1 MQIKE
6 AVIGQFGK
14 LQNRQI
20 SFKPGINVIYGENET
35 GKTTLHDFLI
45 GMFFGMERGRGRSTQ
60 NSMYQKHEPW
70 HASSF
75 YSGALRFFVGE
86 KPFYLERNFYYK
98 DKKDIL
104 KNEADGEELSVAYGD
119 LSMLLGGIDKETFGN
134 TYDIPQTGAVTGK
147 ELADILSEYLSNA
160 AEGGGANIQVQKAKT
175 ALAARKRELA
185 QEIKKIHEQKNEDI
199 RQLIVEKDLL
209 ERDSRGLHA
218 NIADAEREIDQLK
231 RVRVEEIGEKRRRL
245 SEQKSRQTDH
255 VDCQGAAPEK
265 NGNNPSEKKEW
276 HREQPDRMAGIG
288 ICASALLINIVIH
301 RVTAYPSFWYYLLQG
316 IFLAGMILC
325 GLYVGVRYALEQAKK
340 EAYVSAQKNDSE
352 GVTQETYA
360 DAGLRQAERM
370 LLSLKESLSEKET
383 RRYNIMQDLEAAKQP
398 GEQERE
404 LLEDISALELAEREI
419 DRLAKEYYEDSLDGL
434 GSAVSKW
441 MSELTAGKYDHAIV
455 KEDGKLFIAADGKEV
470 LPEALSH
477 GTLEQIY
484 LAFRLAVGEIVTK
497 EEPMPVIFDEAFG
510 MYDEKRLMHTLRA
523 LDCQIRKEQGRQILI
538 FTCQKREMELL
549 EQAGI
554 TYHKIVLE

>member
-6 AVIGQFGK
+6 AIIGQFGK

-20 SFKPGINVIYGENET
+20 SFEPGINVIYGENEA
-35 GKTTLHDFLI
+35 GKTTLHDFLLA
-45 GMFFGMERGRGRSTQ
+45 MFFGMEKGRGRSTL
-60 NSMYQKHEPW
+60 NSIYKKHEPW
-70 HASSF
+70 HAPSY
-75 YSGALRFFVGE
+75 YSGALRFLVDE

-104 KNEADGEELSVAYGD
+104 KNEADGEELSVVYGD

-160 AEGGGANIQVQKAKT
+160 AEGGGANIQVQKAKA
-175 ALAARKRELA
+175 ALTARKKELA
-185 QEIKKIHEQKNEDI
+185 QEVRIIHEQKNEDI

-209 ERDSRGLHA
+209 ERDARGLHA
-218 NIADAEREIDQLK
+218 NIADAEREINQLK
-231 RVRVEEIGEKRRRL
+231 RVRVEEIGEKRKRL
-245 SEQKSRQTDH
+245 SEQKRQQADRRERQENAPH
-255 VDCQGAAPEK
+255 KREIDGAMQPEK
-265 NGNNPSEKKEW
+265 E
-276 HREQPDRMAGIG
+276 HPDRMAGIG
-288 ICASALLINIVIH
+288 ICASALLVNIAVH
-301 RVTAYPSFWYYLLQG
+301 YVTSYPSRLFFILQAV
-316 IFLAGMILC
+316 FFAGMILC
-325 GLYVGVRYALEQAKK
+325 GLYVGISHVIEKAKK
-340 EAYVSAQKNDSE
+340 EAYLSAQKNE
-352 GVTQETYA
+352 MKAVTQETYA

-398 GEQERE
+398 GGQEKE
-404 LLEDISALELAEREI
+404 LLEDIRALELAAAEI

-441 MSELTAGKYDHAIV
+441 MSQLTAGKYDHAIV
-455 KEDGKLFIAADGKEV
+455 KEDGKLLILADGKEI

-510 MYDEKRLMHTLRA
+510 MYDEKRLMQTLRA

-549 EQAGI
+549 EQSGI

>member
-6 AVIGQFGK
+6 AIIGQFGK
-14 LQNRQI
+14 LQNRNI
-20 SFKPGINVIYGENET
+20 SFEPGINVIYGENEA
-35 GKTTLHDFLI
+35 GKTTLHDFLL
-45 GMFFGMERGRGRSTQ
+45 GMFFGMEKGRGRGTL

-70 HASSF
+70 YAPSY
-75 YSGALRFFVGE
+75 YSGALRFLVDG

-119 LSMLLGGIDKETFGN
+119 LAMLLGGIDKETFGN

-160 AEGGGANIQVQKAKT
+160 AEGGGANIQVQKAKA
-175 ALAARKRELA
+175 ALTARKKELA
-185 QEIKKIHEQKNEDI
+185 QEVRIIHEQKNEDI

-209 ERDSRGLHA
+209 ERDARGLHA
-218 NIADAEREIDQLK
+218 NIADAEREINQLK
-231 RVRVEEIGEKRRRL
+231 RVRVEEIGEKRKRL
-245 SEQKSRQTDH
+245 SEQKRQQADRRERQENAPH
-255 VDCQGAAPEK
+255 KREIDGAMQPEK
-265 NGNNPSEKKEW
+265 E
-276 HREQPDRMAGIG
+276 HPDRMAGIG
-288 ICASALLINIVIH
+288 ICASALLVNIAVH
-301 RVTAYPSFWYYLLQG
+301 YVTSYPSRLFFILQAV
-316 IFLAGMILC
+316 FFAGMILC
-325 GLYVGVRYALEQAKK
+325 GLYVGIRYAVEQAKK
-340 EAYVSAQKNDSE
+340 EAYMSAQKSDIE

-383 RRYNIMQDLEAAKQP
+383 RRYNIMQDMEETKQP

-404 LLEDISALELAEREI
+404 LLEDIRALELAAAEI
-419 DRLAKEYYEDSLDGL
+419 DRLSSEYYEESLDEL

-441 MSELTAGKYDHAIV
+441 MSQLTAGKYDHAIV
-455 KEDGKLFIAADGKEV
+455 KEDGKLLILADGKEI

-510 MYDEKRLMHTLRA
+510 MYDEKRLMQTLRA

-549 EQAGI
+549 EQSGI

>member
-6 AVIGQFGK
+6 AIIGQFGK

-20 SFKPGINVIYGENET
+20 SFEPGINVIYGENEA
-35 GKTTLHDFLI
+35 GKTTLHDFLLA
-45 GMFFGMERGRGRSTQ
+45 MFFGMEKGRGRNTL
-60 NSMYQKHEPW
+60 NSIYKKHEPW
-70 HASSF
+70 HAPSY
-75 YSGALRFFVGE
+75 YSGALRFLVDE

-104 KNEADGEELSVAYGD
+104 KNEADGEELSVVYGD

-160 AEGGGANIQVQKAKT
+160 AEGGGANIQVQKAKA
-175 ALAARKRELA
+175 ALTARKKELA
-185 QEIKKIHEQKNEDI
+185 QEVRIIHEQKNEDI

-209 ERDSRGLHA
+209 ERDARGLHA
-218 NIADAEREIDQLK
+218 NIADAEREINQLK
-231 RVRVEEIGEKRRRL
+231 RVRVEEIGEKRKRL
-245 SEQKSRQTDH
+245 SEQKRQQADRRERQENAPH
-255 VDCQGAAPEK
+255 KREIDGAMQPEK
-265 NGNNPSEKKEW
+265 E
-276 HREQPDRMAGIG
+276 HPDRMAGIG
-288 ICASALLINIVIH
+288 ICASALLVNIAVH
-301 RVTAYPSFWYYLLQG
+301 YVTSYPSRLFFILQAV
-316 IFLAGMILC
+316 FFAGMILC
-325 GLYVGVRYALEQAKK
+325 GLYVGIRYAVEQAKK
-340 EAYVSAQKNDSE
+340 EAYMSAQKSDIE

-383 RRYNIMQDLEAAKQP
+383 RRYNIMQDMEEAKQP

-404 LLEDISALELAEREI
+404 LLEDIRALELAAAEI
-419 DRLAKEYYEDSLDGL
+419 DRLSSEYYEESLDEL

-441 MSELTAGKYDHAIV
+441 MSQLTAGKYDHAIV
-455 KEDGKLFIAADGKEV
+455 KEDGKLFILADGKEV
-470 LPEALSH
+470 MPEALSH

-510 MYDEKRLMHTLRA
+510 MYDEKRLMQTLRA

-549 EQAGI
+549 EQSGI

>member
-6 AVIGQFGK
+6 AIIGQFGK
-14 LQNRQI
+14 LQNRNI
-20 SFKPGINVIYGENET
+20 SFEPGINVIYGENEA
-35 GKTTLHDFLI
+35 GKTTLHDFLL
-45 GMFFGMERGRGRSTQ
+45 GMFFGMEKGRGRGTL

-70 HASSF
+70 HAPSY
-75 YSGALRFFVGE
+75 YSGALRFLVDG

-119 LSMLLGGIDKETFGN
+119 LAMLLGGIDKETFGN

-147 ELADILSEYLSNA
+147 ELADILAEYLSNA
-160 AEGGGANIQVQKAKT
+160 AEGGGANIQVQRAKA
-175 ALAARKRELA
+175 ALAARKRELT
-185 QEIKKIHEQKNEDI
+185 QEVKTIHERKNEDI

-231 RVRVEEIGEKRRRL
+231 RVRVEEIGEKRKRL
-245 SEQKSRQTDH
+245 SEQEKHQTVRMERQD
-255 VDCQGAAPEK
+255 AAPERTGAEK
-265 NGNNPSEKKEW
+265 AGKSEWEK
-276 HREQPDRMAGIG
+276 EQPDRMAGIG
-288 ICASALLINIVIH
+288 LCASVLLVNTAVH
-301 RVTAYPSFWYYLLQG
+301 HVTSYPSRLFFILQAV
-316 IFLAGMILC
+316 FFAGMILC
-325 GLYVGVRYALEQAKK
+325 GLYVWISHVIEKAKK
-340 EAYVSAQKNDSE
+340 EAYLSAQKNE
-352 GVTQETYA
+352 MKAVTQETYA

-398 GEQERE
+398 GGQGKE
-404 LLEDISALELAEREI
+404 LLEDIRALELAAAEI

-441 MSELTAGKYDHAIV
+441 MSQLTAGKYDHAIV
-455 KEDGKLFIAADGKEV
+455 KEDGKLLILADGKEI

-510 MYDEKRLMHTLRA
+510 MYDEKRLMQTLRA

-549 EQAGI
+549 EQSGI

>member
-1 MQIKE
+1 
-6 AVIGQFGK
+6 
-14 LQNRQI
+14 
-20 SFKPGINVIYGENET
+20 
-35 GKTTLHDFLI
+35 
-45 GMFFGMERGRGRSTQ
+45 
-60 NSMYQKHEPW
+60 
-70 HASSF
+70 
-75 YSGALRFFVGE
+75 
-86 KPFYLERNFYYK
+86 
-98 DKKDIL
+98 
-104 KNEADGEELSVAYGD
+104 
-119 LSMLLGGIDKETFGN
+119 MLLGGIDKETFGN

-147 ELADILSEYLSNA
+147 ELADILAEYLSNA
-160 AEGGGANIQVQKAKT
+160 AEGGGANIQVQRAKA
-175 ALAARKRELA
+175 ALAARKRELT
-185 QEIKKIHEQKNEDI
+185 QEVKTIHERKNEDI

-231 RVRVEEIGEKRRRL
+231 RVRVEEIGEKRKRL
-245 SEQKSRQTDH
+245 SEQEKHQTVRMERQD
-255 VDCQGAAPEK
+255 AAPERTGAEK
-265 NGNNPSEKKEW
+265 AGKSEWEK
-276 HREQPDRMAGIG
+276 EQPDRMAGIG
-288 ICASALLINIVIH
+288 LCASALLVNTAVH
-301 RVTAYPSFWYYLLQG
+301 HVTSYPSRLFFILQAV
-316 IFLAGMILC
+316 FFAGMILC
-325 GLYVGVRYALEQAKK
+325 GLYVGISHVIEKAKK
-340 EAYVSAQKNDSE
+340 EAYLSAQKNE
-352 GVTQETYA
+352 MKAVTQETYA

-398 GEQERE
+398 GGQEKE
-404 LLEDISALELAEREI
+404 LLEDIRALELAAAEI

-441 MSELTAGKYDHAIV
+441 MSQLTAGKYDHAIV
-455 KEDGKLFIAADGKEV
+455 KEDGKLLILADGKEI

-510 MYDEKRLMHTLRA
+510 MYDEKRLMQTLRA

-549 EQAGI
+549 EQSGI

>member
-6 AVIGQFGK
+6 AIIGQFGK

-20 SFKPGINVIYGENET
+20 SFEPGINVIYGENEA
-35 GKTTLHDFLI
+35 GKTTLHDFLLA
-45 GMFFGMERGRGRSTQ
+45 MFFGMEKGRGRNTL
-60 NSMYQKHEPW
+60 NSIYKKHEPW
-70 HASSF
+70 HAPSY
-75 YSGALRFFVGE
+75 YSGALRFLVDE

-104 KNEADGEELSVAYGD
+104 KNEADGEELSVVYGD

-160 AEGGGANIQVQKAKT
+160 AEGGGANIQVQKAKA
-175 ALAARKRELA
+175 ALTARKKELA
-185 QEIKKIHEQKNEDI
+185 QEVRIIHEQKNEDI

-209 ERDSRGLHA
+209 ERDARGLHA
-218 NIADAEREIDQLK
+218 NIADAEREINQLK
-231 RVRVEEIGEKRRRL
+231 RVRVEEIGEKRKRL
-245 SEQKSRQTDH
+245 SEQKRQQADRRERQENAPH
-255 VDCQGAAPEK
+255 KREIDGAMQPEK
-265 NGNNPSEKKEW
+265 E
-276 HREQPDRMAGIG
+276 HPDRMAGIG
-288 ICASALLINIVIH
+288 ICASALLVNTAVH
-301 RVTAYPSFWYYLLQG
+301 HVTSYPSRLFFILQAV
-316 IFLAGMILC
+316 FFAGMILC
-325 GLYVGVRYALEQAKK
+325 GLYVGISHVIEKAKK
-340 EAYVSAQKNDSE
+340 EAYLSAQKNE
-352 GVTQETYA
+352 MKAVTQETYA

-398 GEQERE
+398 GGQEKE
-404 LLEDISALELAEREI
+404 LLEDIRALELAAAEI

-441 MSELTAGKYDHAIV
+441 MSQLTAGKYDHAIV
-455 KEDGKLFIAADGKEV
+455 KEDGKLLILADGKEI

-510 MYDEKRLMHTLRA
+510 MYDEKRLMQTLRA

-549 EQAGI
+549 EQSGI

>member
-6 AVIGQFGK
+6 AIIGQFGK

-20 SFKPGINVIYGENET
+20 SFEPGINVIYGENEA
-35 GKTTLHDFLI
+35 GKTTLHDFLLA
-45 GMFFGMERGRGRSTQ
+45 MFFGMEKGRGRNTL
-60 NSMYQKHEPW
+60 NSIYKKHEPW
-70 HASSF
+70 HAPSY
-75 YSGALRFFVGE
+75 YSGALRFLVDE

-104 KNEADGEELSVAYGD
+104 KNEADGEELSVVYGD

-160 AEGGGANIQVQKAKT
+160 AEGGGANIQVQKAKA
-175 ALAARKRELA
+175 ALTARKKELA
-185 QEIKKIHEQKNEDI
+185 QEVRIIHEQKNEDI

-209 ERDSRGLHA
+209 ERDARGLHA
-218 NIADAEREIDQLK
+218 NIADAEREINQLK
-231 RVRVEEIGEKRRRL
+231 RVRVEEIGEKRKRL
-245 SEQKSRQTDH
+245 SEQKRQQADRRERQENAPH
-255 VDCQGAAPEK
+255 KREIDGAMQPEK
-265 NGNNPSEKKEW
+265 E
-276 HREQPDRMAGIG
+276 HPDRMAGIG
-288 ICASALLINIVIH
+288 LCASVLLVNTAVH
-301 RVTAYPSFWYYLLQG
+301 HVTSYPSRLFFILQAV
-316 IFLAGMILC
+316 FFAGMILC
-325 GLYVGVRYALEQAKK
+325 GLYVGISHVIEKAKK
-340 EAYVSAQKNDSE
+340 EAYLSAQKNE
-352 GVTQETYA
+352 MKAVTQETYA

-398 GEQERE
+398 GGQEKE
-404 LLEDISALELAEREI
+404 LLEDIRALELAAAEI

-441 MSELTAGKYDHAIV
+441 MSQLTAGKYDHAIV
-455 KEDGKLFIAADGKEV
+455 KEDGKLLILADGKEI

-510 MYDEKRLMHTLRA
+510 MYDEKRLMQTLRA

-549 EQAGI
+549 EQSGI

>member
-6 AVIGQFGK
+6 AIIGQFGK
-14 LQNRQI
+14 LQNRNI
-20 SFKPGINVIYGENET
+20 SFEPGINVIYGENEA
-35 GKTTLHDFLI
+35 GKTTLHDFLL
-45 GMFFGMERGRGRSTQ
+45 GMFFGMEKGRGRGTL

-70 HASSF
+70 YAPSY
-75 YSGALRFFVGE
+75 YSGALRFLVDG

-119 LSMLLGGIDKETFGN
+119 LAMLLGGIDKETFGN

-160 AEGGGANIQVQKAKT
+160 AEGGGANIQVQKAKA
-175 ALAARKRELA
+175 ALTARKKELA
-185 QEIKKIHEQKNEDI
+185 QEVRIIHEQKNEDI

-209 ERDSRGLHA
+209 ERDARGLHA
-218 NIADAEREIDQLK
+218 NIADAEREINQLK
-231 RVRVEEIGEKRRRL
+231 RVRVEEIGEKRKRL
-245 SEQKSRQTDH
+245 SEQKRQQADRRERQENAPH
-255 VDCQGAAPEK
+255 KREIDGAMQPEK
-265 NGNNPSEKKEW
+265 E
-276 HREQPDRMAGIG
+276 HPDRMAGIG
-288 ICASALLINIVIH
+288 ICASALLVNIAVH
-301 RVTAYPSFWYYLLQG
+301 YVTSYPSRLFFILQAV
-316 IFLAGMILC
+316 FFAGMILC
-325 GLYVGVRYALEQAKK
+325 GLYVGIRYAVEQAKK
-340 EAYVSAQKNDSE
+340 EAYMSAQKSDIE

-383 RRYNIMQDLEAAKQP
+383 RRYNIMQDMEETKQP

-404 LLEDISALELAEREI
+404 LLEDIRALELAAAEI
-419 DRLAKEYYEDSLDGL
+419 DRLSSEYYEESLDEL

-441 MSELTAGKYDHAIV
+441 MSQLTAGKYDHAIV
-455 KEDGKLFIAADGKEV
+455 KEDGKLFILADGKEV
-470 LPEALSH
+470 MPEALSH

-510 MYDEKRLMHTLRA
+510 MYDEKRLMQTLRA

-549 EQAGI
+549 EQSGI

>member
-1 MQIKE
+1 
-6 AVIGQFGK
+6 
-14 LQNRQI
+14 
-20 SFKPGINVIYGENET
+20 
-35 GKTTLHDFLI
+35 
-45 GMFFGMERGRGRSTQ
+45 
-60 NSMYQKHEPW
+60 
-70 HASSF
+70 
-75 YSGALRFFVGE
+75 
-86 KPFYLERNFYYK
+86 
-98 DKKDIL
+98 
-104 KNEADGEELSVAYGD
+104 
-119 LSMLLGGIDKETFGN
+119 MLLGGIDKETFGN

-147 ELADILSEYLSNA
+147 ELADILAEYLSNA
-160 AEGGGANIQVQKAKT
+160 AEGGGANIQVQRAKA
-175 ALAARKRELA
+175 ALAARKRELT
-185 QEIKKIHEQKNEDI
+185 QEVKTIHERKNEDI

-218 NIADAEREIDQLK
+218 NIADAGREIDQLK
-231 RVRVEEIGEKRRRL
+231 RVRVEEIGEKRKRL
-245 SEQKSRQTDH
+245 SEQEKHQTVRMERQD
-255 VDCQGAAPEK
+255 AAPERTGAEK
-265 NGNNPSEKKEW
+265 AGKSEWEK
-276 HREQPDRMAGIG
+276 EQPDRMAGIG
-288 ICASALLINIVIH
+288 LCASALLVNTAVH
-301 RVTAYPSFWYYLLQG
+301 HVTSYPSRLFFILQAV
-316 IFLAGMILC
+316 FFAGMILC
-325 GLYVGVRYALEQAKK
+325 GLYVWISHVIEKAKK
-340 EAYVSAQKNDSE
+340 EAYLSAQKNE
-352 GVTQETYA
+352 MKAVTQETYA

-398 GEQERE
+398 GGQEKE
-404 LLEDISALELAEREI
+404 LLEDIRALELAAAEI

-441 MSELTAGKYDHAIV
+441 MSQLTAGKYDHAIV
-455 KEDGKLFIAADGKEV
+455 KEDGKLVILADGKEI

-510 MYDEKRLMHTLRA
+510 MYDEKRLMQTLRA

-549 EQAGI
+549 EQSGI

>member
-6 AVIGQFGK
+6 AIIGQFGK

-20 SFKPGINVIYGENET
+20 SFEPGINVIYGENEA
-35 GKTTLHDFLI
+35 GKTTLHDFLLA
-45 GMFFGMERGRGRSTQ
+45 MFFGMEKGRGRNTL
-60 NSMYQKHEPW
+60 NSIYKKHEPW
-70 HASSF
+70 HAPSY
-75 YSGALRFFVGE
+75 YSGALRFLVDE

-104 KNEADGEELSVAYGD
+104 KNEADGEELSVVYGD

-160 AEGGGANIQVQKAKT
+160 AEGGGANIQVQKAKA
-175 ALAARKRELA
+175 ALTARKKELA
-185 QEIKKIHEQKNEDI
+185 QEVRIIHEQKNEDI

-209 ERDSRGLHA
+209 ERDARGLHA
-218 NIADAEREIDQLK
+218 NIADAEREINQLK
-231 RVRVEEIGEKRRRL
+231 RVRVEEIGEKRKRL
-245 SEQKSRQTDH
+245 SEQKRQQADRRERQENAPH
-255 VDCQGAAPEK
+255 KREIDGAMQPEK
-265 NGNNPSEKKEW
+265 E
-276 HREQPDRMAGIG
+276 HPDRMAGIG
-288 ICASALLINIVIH
+288 LCASALLVNTAVH
-301 RVTAYPSFWYYLLQG
+301 HVTSYPSRLFFILQAV
-316 IFLAGMILC
+316 FFAGMILC
-325 GLYVGVRYALEQAKK
+325 GLYVGISHVIEKAKK
-340 EAYVSAQKNDSE
+340 EAYLSAQKNE
-352 GVTQETYA
+352 MKAVTQETYA

-398 GEQERE
+398 GGQEKE
-404 LLEDISALELAEREI
+404 LLEDIRALELAAAEI

-441 MSELTAGKYDHAIV
+441 MSQLTAGKYDHAIV
-455 KEDGKLFIAADGKEV
+455 KEDGKLLILADGKEI

-510 MYDEKRLMHTLRA
+510 MYDEKRLMQTLRA

-549 EQAGI
+549 EQSGI

>member
-6 AVIGQFGK
+6 AIIGQFGK
-14 LQNRQI
+14 LQNRNI
-20 SFKPGINVIYGENET
+20 SFEPGINVIYGENEA
-35 GKTTLHDFLI
+35 GKTTLHDFLL
-45 GMFFGMERGRGRSTQ
+45 GMFFGMEKGRGRGTL

-70 HASSF
+70 HAPSY
-75 YSGALRFFVGE
+75 YSGAVRFLVDG

-104 KNEADGEELSVAYGD
+104 KNEADGEELSVVYGD
-119 LSMLLGGIDKETFGN
+119 LSILLGGIDKETFGN

-160 AEGGGANIQVQKAKT
+160 AEGGGANIQVQKAKA
-175 ALAARKRELA
+175 ALTARKKELA
-185 QEIKKIHEQKNEDI
+185 QEVRIIHEQKNEDI

-209 ERDSRGLHA
+209 ERDARGLHA
-218 NIADAEREIDQLK
+218 NIADAEREINQLK
-231 RVRVEEIGEKRRRL
+231 RVRVEEIGEKRKRL
-245 SEQKSRQTDH
+245 SEQKRQQADRRERQENAPH
-255 VDCQGAAPEK
+255 KREIDGAMQPEK
-265 NGNNPSEKKEW
+265 E
-276 HREQPDRMAGIG
+276 HPDRMAGIG
-288 ICASALLINIVIH
+288 ICASALLVNIAVH
-301 RVTAYPSFWYYLLQG
+301 YVTSYPSRLFFILQAV
-316 IFLAGMILC
+316 FFAGMILC
-325 GLYVGVRYALEQAKK
+325 GLYVGISHVIEKAKK
-340 EAYVSAQKNDSE
+340 EAYLSAQKNE
-352 GVTQETYA
+352 MKAVTQETYA

-398 GEQERE
+398 GGQEKE
-404 LLEDISALELAEREI
+404 LLEDIRALELAAAEI

-441 MSELTAGKYDHAIV
+441 MSQLTAGKYDHAIV
-455 KEDGKLFIAADGKEV
+455 KEDGKLLILADGKEI

-510 MYDEKRLMHTLRA
+510 MYDEKRLMQTLRA

-549 EQAGI
+549 EQSGI

>member
-6 AVIGQFGK
+6 AIIGQFGK
-14 LQNRQI
+14 LQNRNI
-20 SFKPGINVIYGENET
+20 SFEPGINVIYGENEA
-35 GKTTLHDFLI
+35 GKTTLHDFLL
-45 GMFFGMERGRGRSTQ
+45 GMFFGMEKGRGRGTL

-70 HASSF
+70 HAPSY
-75 YSGALRFFVGE
+75 YSGAVRFLVDG

-119 LSMLLGGIDKETFGN
+119 LAMLLGGIDKETFGN

-147 ELADILSEYLSNA
+147 ELADILAEYLSNA
-160 AEGGGANIQVQKAKT
+160 AEGGGANIQVQRAKA
-175 ALAARKRELA
+175 ALAARKRELT
-185 QEIKKIHEQKNEDI
+185 QEVKTIHERKNEDI

-218 NIADAEREIDQLK
+218 NIADAGREIDQLK
-231 RVRVEEIGEKRRRL
+231 RVRVEEIGEKRKRL
-245 SEQKSRQTDH
+245 SEQEKHQTVRMERQD
-255 VDCQGAAPEK
+255 AAPERTGAEK
-265 NGNNPSEKKEW
+265 AGKSEWEK
-276 HREQPDRMAGIG
+276 EQPDRMAGIG
-288 ICASALLINIVIH
+288 LCASALLVNTAVH
-301 RVTAYPSFWYYLLQG
+301 HVTSYPSRLFFILQAV
-316 IFLAGMILC
+316 FFAGMILC
-325 GLYVGVRYALEQAKK
+325 GLYVGISHVIEKAKK
-340 EAYVSAQKNDSE
+340 EAYLSAQKNE
-352 GVTQETYA
+352 MKAVTQETYA

-398 GEQERE
+398 GGQEKE
-404 LLEDISALELAEREI
+404 LLEDIRALELAAAEI

-434 GSAVSKW
+434 GSAVSRW
-441 MSELTAGKYDHAIV
+441 MSQLTAGKYDHAIV
-455 KEDGKLFIAADGKEV
+455 KEDGKLLILADGKEI

-497 EEPMPVIFDEAFG
+497 EEPMPVIFNEAFG
-510 MYDEKRLMHTLRA
+510 MYDEKRLMQTLRA

-549 EQAGI
+549 EQSGI

>member
-6 AVIGQFGK
+6 AIIGQFGK
-14 LQNRQI
+14 LQNRNI
-20 SFKPGINVIYGENET
+20 SFEPGINVIYGENEA
-35 GKTTLHDFLI
+35 GKTTLHDFLL
-45 GMFFGMERGRGRSTQ
+45 GMFFGMEKGRGRGTL

-70 HASSF
+70 HAPSY
-75 YSGALRFFVGE
+75 YSGAVRFLVDG

-119 LSMLLGGIDKETFGN
+119 LAMLLGGIDKETFGN

-147 ELADILSEYLSNA
+147 ELADILAEYLSNA
-160 AEGGGANIQVQKAKT
+160 AEGGGANIQVQRAKA
-175 ALAARKRELA
+175 ALAARKRELT
-185 QEIKKIHEQKNEDI
+185 QEVKTIHERKNEDI

-218 NIADAEREIDQLK
+218 NIADAGREIDQLK
-231 RVRVEEIGEKRRRL
+231 RVRVEEIGEKRKRL
-245 SEQKSRQTDH
+245 SEQERHQTVRMERQD
-255 VDCQGAAPEK
+255 AAPERTGAEK
-265 NGNNPSEKKEW
+265 AGKSEWEK
-276 HREQPDRMAGIG
+276 EQPDRMAGIG
-288 ICASALLINIVIH
+288 LCASALLVNTAVH
-301 RVTAYPSFWYYLLQG
+301 HVTSYPSRLF
-316 IFLAGMILC
+316 FILH
-325 GLYVGVRYALEQAKK
+325 
-340 EAYVSAQKNDSE
+340 
-352 GVTQETYA
+352 
-360 DAGLRQAERM
+360 
-370 LLSLKESLSEKET
+370 
-383 RRYNIMQDLEAAKQP
+383 IMQDLEAAKQP
-398 GEQERE
+398 GGQEKE
-404 LLEDISALELAEREI
+404 LLEDIRALELAAAEI

-441 MSELTAGKYDHAIV
+441 MSQLTAGKYDHAIV
-455 KEDGKLFIAADGKEV
+455 KEDGKLLILADGKEI

-510 MYDEKRLMHTLRA
+510 MYDEKRLMQTLRA

-549 EQAGI
+549 EQSGI

>member
-6 AVIGQFGK
+6 AIIGQFGK

-20 SFKPGINVIYGENET
+20 SFEPGINVIYGENEA
-35 GKTTLHDFLI
+35 GKTTLHDFLLA
-45 GMFFGMERGRGRSTQ
+45 MFFGMEKGRGRNTL
-60 NSMYQKHEPW
+60 NSIYKKHEPW
-70 HASSF
+70 HAPSY
-75 YSGALRFFVGE
+75 YSGALRFLVDE

-119 LSMLLGGIDKETFGN
+119 LAMLLGGIDKETFGN

-147 ELADILSEYLSNA
+147 ELADILAEYLSNA
-160 AEGGGANIQVQKAKT
+160 AEGGGANIQVQKAKA
-175 ALAARKRELA
+175 ALTARKKELA
-185 QEIKKIHEQKNEDI
+185 QEVRIIHEQKNEDI
-199 RQLIVEKDLL
+199 RQFIVEKDLL
-209 ERDSRGLHA
+209 ERDARGLHA
-218 NIADAEREIDQLK
+218 NIADAEREINQLK
-231 RVRVEEIGEKRRRL
+231 RVRVEEIGEKRKRL
-245 SEQKSRQTDH
+245 SEQKRQQADRRERQENAPH
-255 VDCQGAAPEK
+255 KREIDGAMQPEK
-265 NGNNPSEKKEW
+265 E
-276 HREQPDRMAGIG
+276 HPDRMAGIG
-288 ICASALLINIVIH
+288 ICASALLVNIAVH
-301 RVTAYPSFWYYLLQG
+301 YVTSYPSRLFFILQAV
-316 IFLAGMILC
+316 FFAGMILC
-325 GLYVGVRYALEQAKK
+325 GLYVGIRYAVEQAKK
-340 EAYVSAQKNDSE
+340 EAYMSAQKSDIE

-383 RRYNIMQDLEAAKQP
+383 RRYNIMQDMEEAKQP

-404 LLEDISALELAEREI
+404 LLEDIRALELAAAEI
-419 DRLAKEYYEDSLDGL
+419 DRLSSEYYEESLDEL

-441 MSELTAGKYDHAIV
+441 MSQLTAGKYDHAIV
-455 KEDGKLFIAADGKEV
+455 KEDGKLFILADGKEV
-470 LPEALSH
+470 MPEALSH

-510 MYDEKRLMHTLRA
+510 MYDEKRLMQTLCA
-523 LDCQIRKEQGRQILI
+523 LDGIVRREQGRQILI

-549 EQAGI
+549 EQSGI

>member
-6 AVIGQFGK
+6 AIIGQFGK

-20 SFKPGINVIYGENET
+20 SFEPGINVIYGENEA
-35 GKTTLHDFLI
+35 GKTTLHDFLLA
-45 GMFFGMERGRGRSTQ
+45 MFFGMEKGRGRNTL
-60 NSMYQKHEPW
+60 NSIYKKHEPW
-70 HASSF
+70 HAPSY
-75 YSGALRFFVGE
+75 YSGALRFLVDE

-104 KNEADGEELSVAYGD
+104 KNEADGEELSVVYGD

-160 AEGGGANIQVQKAKT
+160 AEGGGANIQVQKAKA
-175 ALAARKRELA
+175 ALTARKKELA
-185 QEIKKIHEQKNEDI
+185 QEVRIIHEQKNEDI

-209 ERDSRGLHA
+209 ERDARGLHA
-218 NIADAEREIDQLK
+218 NIADAEREINQLK
-231 RVRVEEIGEKRRRL
+231 RVRVEEIGEKRKRL
-245 SEQKSRQTDH
+245 SEQKRQQADRRERQENAPH
-255 VDCQGAAPEK
+255 KREIDGAMQPEK
-265 NGNNPSEKKEW
+265 E
-276 HREQPDRMAGIG
+276 HPDRMAGIG
-288 ICASALLINIVIH
+288 ICASALLVNIAVH
-301 RVTAYPSFWYYLLQG
+301 YVTSYPSRLFFILQAV
-316 IFLAGMILC
+316 FFAGMILC
-325 GLYVGVRYALEQAKK
+325 GLYVGIRYAVEQAKK
-340 EAYVSAQKNDSE
+340 EAYMSAQKSDIE

-383 RRYNIMQDLEAAKQP
+383 RRYNIMQDMEEAKQP

-404 LLEDISALELAEREI
+404 LLEDIRALELAAAEI
-419 DRLAKEYYEDSLDGL
+419 DRLSSEYYEESLDEL

-441 MSELTAGKYDHAIV
+441 MSQLTAGKYDHAIV
-455 KEDGKLFIAADGKEV
+455 KEDGKLLILADGKEI
-470 LPEALSH
+470 LPEALSR

-510 MYDEKRLMHTLRA
+510 MYDEKRLMQTLRA

-549 EQAGI
+549 EQSGI

>member
-1 MQIKE
+1 MNKSKHQILRLKSLKIIFQLLYIE
-6 AVIGQFGK
+6 ITKKNKDKNGVNVSVISPKRILVDG
-14 LQNRQI
+14 
-20 SFKPGINVIYGENET
+20 
-35 GKTTLHDFLI
+35 
-45 GMFFGMERGRGRSTQ
+45 
-60 NSMYQKHEPW
+60 
-70 HASSF
+70 
-75 YSGALRFFVGE
+75 

-119 LSMLLGGIDKETFGN
+119 LAMLLGGIDKETFGN

-147 ELADILSEYLSNA
+147 ELADILAEYLSNA
-160 AEGGGANIQVQKAKT
+160 AEGGGANIQVQRAKA
-175 ALAARKRELA
+175 ALAARKRELT
-185 QEIKKIHEQKNEDI
+185 QEVKTIHERKNEDI

-231 RVRVEEIGEKRRRL
+231 RVRVEEIGEKRKRL
-245 SEQKSRQTDH
+245 SEQEKHQTVRMERQD
-255 VDCQGAAPEK
+255 AAPERTGAEK
-265 NGNNPSEKKEW
+265 AGKSEWEK
-276 HREQPDRMAGIG
+276 EQPDRMAGIG
-288 ICASALLINIVIH
+288 LCASALLVNTAVH
-301 RVTAYPSFWYYLLQG
+301 HVTSYPSRLFFILQAV
-316 IFLAGMILC
+316 FFAGMILC
-325 GLYVGVRYALEQAKK
+325 GLYVWIRHVIEKAKK
-340 EAYVSAQKNDSE
+340 EAYLSAQKNE
-352 GVTQETYA
+352 MKAVTQETYA

-398 GEQERE
+398 GGQEKE
-404 LLEDISALELAEREI
+404 LLEDIRALELAAAEI

-441 MSELTAGKYDHAIV
+441 MSQLTAGKYDHAIV
-455 KEDGKLFIAADGKEV
+455 KEDGKLLILADGKEI

-510 MYDEKRLMHTLRA
+510 MYDEKRLMQTLRA

-549 EQAGI
+549 EQSGI

>member
-6 AVIGQFGK
+6 AIIGQFGK
-14 LQNRQI
+14 LQNRNI
-20 SFKPGINVIYGENET
+20 SFEPGINVIYGENEA
-35 GKTTLHDFLI
+35 GKTTLHDFLL
-45 GMFFGMERGRGRSTQ
+45 GMFFGMEKGRGRGTL

-70 HASSF
+70 HAPSY
-75 YSGALRFFVGE
+75 YSGALRFLVDG

-119 LSMLLGGIDKETFGN
+119 LAMLLGGIDKETFGN

-147 ELADILSEYLSNA
+147 ELADILAEYLSNA
-160 AEGGGANIQVQKAKT
+160 AEGGGANIQVQRAKA
-175 ALAARKRELA
+175 ALAARKRELT
-185 QEIKKIHEQKNEDI
+185 QEVKTIHERKNEDI

-231 RVRVEEIGEKRRRL
+231 RVRVEEIGEKRKRL
-245 SEQKSRQTDH
+245 SEQERHQTVRMERQD
-255 VDCQGAAPEK
+255 AAPERTGAEK
-265 NGNNPSEKKEW
+265 AGKSEWEK
-276 HREQPDRMAGIG
+276 EQPDRMAGIG
-288 ICASALLINIVIH
+288 LCASALLVNTAVH
-301 RVTAYPSFWYYLLQG
+301 HVTSYPSRLFFILQAV
-316 IFLAGMILC
+316 FFAGMILC
-325 GLYVGVRYALEQAKK
+325 GLYVWISHVIEKAKK
-340 EAYVSAQKNDSE
+340 EAYLSAQKNE
-352 GVTQETYA
+352 MKAVTQETYA

-398 GEQERE
+398 GGQEKE
-404 LLEDISALELAEREI
+404 LLEDICALELAAAEI

-441 MSELTAGKYDHAIV
+441 MSQLTAGKYDHAIV
-455 KEDGKLFIAADGKEV
+455 KEDGKLLILADGKEI

-510 MYDEKRLMHTLRA
+510 MYDEKRLMQTLRA

-549 EQAGI
+549 EQSGI

>member
-6 AVIGQFGK
+6 AIIGQFGK
-14 LQNRQI
+14 LQNRNI
-20 SFKPGINVIYGENET
+20 SFEPGINVIYGENEA
-35 GKTTLHDFLI
+35 GKTTLHDFLL
-45 GMFFGMERGRGRSTQ
+45 GMFFGMEKGRGRGTL

-70 HASSF
+70 HAPSY
-75 YSGALRFFVGE
+75 YSGALRFLVDG

-119 LSMLLGGIDKETFGN
+119 LAMLLGGIDKETFGN

-147 ELADILSEYLSNA
+147 ELADILAEYLSNA
-160 AEGGGANIQVQKAKT
+160 AEGGGANIQVQRAKA
-175 ALAARKRELA
+175 ALAARKRELT
-185 QEIKKIHEQKNEDI
+185 QEVKTIHERKNEDI

-231 RVRVEEIGEKRRRL
+231 RVRVEEIGEKRKRL
-245 SEQKSRQTDH
+245 SEQERHQTVRMERQD
-255 VDCQGAAPEK
+255 AAPERTGAEK
-265 NGNNPSEKKEW
+265 AGKSEWEK
-276 HREQPDRMAGIG
+276 EQPDRMAGIG
-288 ICASALLINIVIH
+288 LCASALLVNTAVH
-301 RVTAYPSFWYYLLQG
+301 HVTSYPSRLFFILQAV
-316 IFLAGMILC
+316 FFAGMILC
-325 GLYVGVRYALEQAKK
+325 GLYVWISHVIEKAKK
-340 EAYVSAQKNDSE
+340 EAYLSAQKNE
-352 GVTQETYA
+352 MKAVTQETYA

-398 GEQERE
+398 GGQGKE
-404 LLEDISALELAEREI
+404 LLEDIRALELAAAEI

-441 MSELTAGKYDHAIV
+441 MSQLTAGKYDHAIV
-455 KEDGKLFIAADGKEV
+455 KEDGKLLILADGKEI

-510 MYDEKRLMHTLRA
+510 MYDEKRLMQTLRA

-549 EQAGI
+549 EQSGI

>member
-6 AVIGQFGK
+6 AIIGQFGK

-20 SFKPGINVIYGENET
+20 SFEPGINVIYGENEA
-35 GKTTLHDFLI
+35 GKTTLHDFLLA
-45 GMFFGMERGRGRSTQ
+45 MFFGMEKGRGRNTL
-60 NSMYQKHEPW
+60 NSIYKKHEPW
-70 HASSF
+70 HAPSY
-75 YSGALRFFVGE
+75 YSGALRFLVDE

-104 KNEADGEELSVAYGD
+104 KNEADGEELSVVYGD

-160 AEGGGANIQVQKAKT
+160 AEGGGANIQVQKAKA
-175 ALAARKRELA
+175 ALTARKKELA
-185 QEIKKIHEQKNEDI
+185 QEVRIIHEQKNEDI
-199 RQLIVEKDLL
+199 RQFIVEKDLL
-209 ERDSRGLHA
+209 ERDARGLHA
-218 NIADAEREIDQLK
+218 NIADAEREINQLK
-231 RVRVEEIGEKRRRL
+231 RVRVEEIGEKRKRL
-245 SEQKSRQTDH
+245 SEQKRQQADRRERQENAPH
-255 VDCQGAAPEK
+255 KREIDGAMQPEK
-265 NGNNPSEKKEW
+265 E
-276 HREQPDRMAGIG
+276 HPDRMAGIG
-288 ICASALLINIVIH
+288 ICASALLVNIAVH
-301 RVTAYPSFWYYLLQG
+301 YVTSYPSRLFFILQAV
-316 IFLAGMILC
+316 FFAGMILC
-325 GLYVGVRYALEQAKK
+325 GLYVGIRYAVEQAKK
-340 EAYVSAQKNDSE
+340 EAYMSAQKSDIE

-383 RRYNIMQDLEAAKQP
+383 RRYNIMQDMEEAKQP

-404 LLEDISALELAEREI
+404 LLEDIRALELAAAEI
-419 DRLAKEYYEDSLDGL
+419 DRLSSEYYEESLDEL

-441 MSELTAGKYDHAIV
+441 MSQLTAGKYDHAIV
-455 KEDGKLFIAADGKEV
+455 KEDGKLVILADGKEI

-510 MYDEKRLMHTLRA
+510 MYDEKRLMQTLRA

-549 EQAGI
+549 EQSGI

>member
-6 AVIGQFGK
+6 AIIGQFGK
-14 LQNRQI
+14 LQNRNI
-20 SFKPGINVIYGENET
+20 SFEPGINVIYGENEA
-35 GKTTLHDFLI
+35 GKTTLHDFLL
-45 GMFFGMERGRGRSTQ
+45 GMFFGMEKGRGRGTL
-60 NSMYQKHEPW
+60 NSMYQKHESW
-70 HASSF
+70 HAPSY
-75 YSGALRFFVGE
+75 YSGAVRFLVDG

-119 LSMLLGGIDKETFGN
+119 LVMLLGGIDKETFGN

-160 AEGGGANIQVQKAKT
+160 AEGGGANIQVQKAKA
-175 ALAARKRELA
+175 ALTARKKELA
-185 QEIKKIHEQKNEDI
+185 QEVRIIHEQKNEDI

-209 ERDSRGLHA
+209 ERDARGLHA
-218 NIADAEREIDQLK
+218 NIADAEREINQLK
-231 RVRVEEIGEKRRRL
+231 RVRVEEIGEKRKRL
-245 SEQKSRQTDH
+245 SEQKRQQADRRERQENAPH
-255 VDCQGAAPEK
+255 KREIDGAMQPEK
-265 NGNNPSEKKEW
+265 E
-276 HREQPDRMAGIG
+276 HPDRMAGIG
-288 ICASALLINIVIH
+288 ICASALLVNIAVH
-301 RVTAYPSFWYYLLQG
+301 YVTSYPSRLFFILQAV
-316 IFLAGMILC
+316 FFAGMILC
-325 GLYVGVRYALEQAKK
+325 GLYVGIRYAVEQAKK
-340 EAYVSAQKNDSE
+340 EAYMSAQKSDIE

-383 RRYNIMQDLEAAKQP
+383 RRYNIMQDMEEAKQP

-404 LLEDISALELAEREI
+404 LLEDIRALELAAAEI
-419 DRLAKEYYEDSLDGL
+419 DRLSSEYYEESLDEL

-441 MSELTAGKYDHAIV
+441 MSQLTAGKYDHAIV
-455 KEDGKLFIAADGKEV
+455 KEDGKLFILADGKEV
-470 LPEALSH
+470 MPEALSH

-510 MYDEKRLMHTLRA
+510 MYDEKRLMQTLRA

-549 EQAGI
+549 EQSGI

>member
-6 AVIGQFGK
+6 AIIGQFGK
-14 LQNRQI
+14 LQNRNI
-20 SFKPGINVIYGENET
+20 SFEPGINVIYGENEA
-35 GKTTLHDFLI
+35 GKTTLHDFLL
-45 GMFFGMERGRGRSTQ
+45 GMFFGMEKGRGRGTL

-70 HASSF
+70 HAPSY
-75 YSGALRFFVGE
+75 YSGALRFLVDG

-119 LSMLLGGIDKETFGN
+119 LAMLLGGIDKETFGN

-147 ELADILSEYLSNA
+147 ELADILAEYLSNA
-160 AEGGGANIQVQKAKT
+160 AEGGGANIQVQRAKA
-175 ALAARKRELA
+175 ALAARKRELT
-185 QEIKKIHEQKNEDI
+185 QEVKTIHERKNEDI

-231 RVRVEEIGEKRRRL
+231 RVRVEEIGEKRKRL
-245 SEQKSRQTDH
+245 SEQERHQTVRMERQD
-255 VDCQGAAPEK
+255 AAPERTGAEK
-265 NGNNPSEKKEW
+265 AGKSEWEK
-276 HREQPDRMAGIG
+276 EQPDRMAGIG
-288 ICASALLINIVIH
+288 LCASALLVNTAVH
-301 RVTAYPSFWYYLLQG
+301 HVTSYPSRLFFILQAV
-316 IFLAGMILC
+316 FFAGMILC
-325 GLYVGVRYALEQAKK
+325 GLYVWISHVIEKAKK
-340 EAYVSAQKNDSE
+340 EAYLSAQKNE
-352 GVTQETYA
+352 MKAVTQETYA

-398 GEQERE
+398 GGQEKER
-404 LLEDISALELAEREI
+404 LEDIRALELAAAEI

-441 MSELTAGKYDHAIV
+441 MSQLTAGKYDHAIV
-455 KEDGKLFIAADGKEV
+455 KEDGKLLILADGKEI

-510 MYDEKRLMHTLRA
+510 MYDEKRLMQTLRA

-549 EQAGI
+549 EQSGI

>member
-6 AVIGQFGK
+6 AIIGQFGK

-20 SFKPGINVIYGENET
+20 SFEPGINVIYGENEA
-35 GKTTLHDFLI
+35 GKTTLHDFLLA
-45 GMFFGMERGRGRSTQ
+45 MFFGMEKGRGRNTL
-60 NSMYQKHEPW
+60 NSIYKKHEPW
-70 HASSF
+70 HAPSY
-75 YSGALRFFVGE
+75 YSGALRFLVDE

-104 KNEADGEELSVAYGD
+104 KNEADGEELSVVYGD

-160 AEGGGANIQVQKAKT
+160 AEGGGANIQVQKAKA
-175 ALAARKRELA
+175 ALTARKKELA
-185 QEIKKIHEQKNEDI
+185 QEVRIIHEQKNEDI

-209 ERDSRGLHA
+209 ERDARGLHA
-218 NIADAEREIDQLK
+218 NIADAEREINQLK
-231 RVRVEEIGEKRRRL
+231 RVRVEEIGEKRKRL
-245 SEQKSRQTDH
+245 SEQKRQQADRRERQENAPH
-255 VDCQGAAPEK
+255 KREIDGAIQPEK
-265 NGNNPSEKKEW
+265 E
-276 HREQPDRMAGIG
+276 HPDRMAGIG
-288 ICASALLINIVIH
+288 ICASALLVNIAVH
-301 RVTAYPSFWYYLLQG
+301 YVTSYPSRLFFILQAV
-316 IFLAGMILC
+316 FFAGMILC
-325 GLYVGVRYALEQAKK
+325 GLYVGIRYAVEQAKK
-340 EAYVSAQKNDSE
+340 EAYMSAQKSDIE

-383 RRYNIMQDLEAAKQP
+383 RRYNIMQDMEETKQP

-404 LLEDISALELAEREI
+404 LLEDIRALELAAAEI
-419 DRLAKEYYEDSLDGL
+419 DRLSSEYYEESLDEL

-441 MSELTAGKYDHAIV
+441 MSQLTAGKYDHAIV
-455 KEDGKLFIAADGKEV
+455 KEDGKLFILADGKEV
-470 LPEALSH
+470 MPEALSH

-510 MYDEKRLMHTLRA
+510 MYDEKRLMQTLRA

-549 EQAGI
+549 EQSGI

>member
-6 AVIGQFGK
+6 AIIGQFGK

-20 SFKPGINVIYGENET
+20 SFEPGINVIYGENEA
-35 GKTTLHDFLI
+35 GKTTLHDFLLA
-45 GMFFGMERGRGRSTQ
+45 MFFGMEKGRGRNTL
-60 NSMYQKHEPW
+60 NSIYKKHEPW
-70 HASSF
+70 HAPSY
-75 YSGALRFFVGE
+75 YSGALRFLVDE

-104 KNEADGEELSVAYGD
+104 KNEADGEELSVVYGD

-160 AEGGGANIQVQKAKT
+160 AEGGGANIQVQKAKA
-175 ALAARKRELA
+175 ALTARKKELA
-185 QEIKKIHEQKNEDI
+185 QEVRIIHEQKNEDI

-209 ERDSRGLHA
+209 ERDARGLHA
-218 NIADAEREIDQLK
+218 NIADAEREINQLK
-231 RVRVEEIGEKRRRL
+231 RVRVEEIGEKRKRL
-245 SEQKSRQTDH
+245 SEQKRQQADRRERQENAPH
-255 VDCQGAAPEK
+255 KREIDGAMQPEK
-265 NGNNPSEKKEW
+265 E
-276 HREQPDRMAGIG
+276 HPDRMAGIG
-288 ICASALLINIVIH
+288 ICASALLVNIAVH
-301 RVTAYPSFWYYLLQG
+301 YVTSYPSRLFFILQAV
-316 IFLAGMILC
+316 FFAGMILC
-325 GLYVGVRYALEQAKK
+325 GLYVGIRYAVEQAKK
-340 EAYVSAQKNDSE
+340 EAYMSAQKSDIE
-352 GVTQETYA
+352 GVMQETYA

-383 RRYNIMQDLEAAKQP
+383 RRYNIMQDMEEAKQP

-404 LLEDISALELAEREI
+404 LLEDIRALELAAAEI
-419 DRLAKEYYEDSLDGL
+419 DRLSSEYYEESLDEL

-441 MSELTAGKYDHAIV
+441 MSQLTAGKYDHAIV
-455 KEDGKLFIAADGKEV
+455 KEDGKLFILADGKEI

-510 MYDEKRLMHTLRA
+510 MYDEKRLMQTLRA

-549 EQAGI
+549 EQSGI